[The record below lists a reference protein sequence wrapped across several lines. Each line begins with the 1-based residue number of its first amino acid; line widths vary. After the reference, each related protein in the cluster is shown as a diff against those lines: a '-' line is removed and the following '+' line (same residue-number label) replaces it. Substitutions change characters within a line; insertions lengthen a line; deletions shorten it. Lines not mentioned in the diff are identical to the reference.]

1 MWPVAVPRTTL
12 GRFGGVL
19 VLAAVIMAIALAGTA
34 VCVVDALRQPAAAWD
49 AAEQSRSTWIA
60 VMCVLP
66 VAFVAYWGSIR
77 PQLRRALQVP

>member
-1 MWPVAVPRTTL
+1 MLVVVAVVM
-12 GRFGGVL
+12 G
-19 VLAAVIMAIALAGTA
+19 LAIAGTA
-34 VCVVDALRQPAAAWD
+34 VSVVDALRQPDAAWA

-77 PQLRRALQVP
+77 PQLQTA

>member
-1 MWPVAVPRTTL
+1 MLVAV
-12 GRFGGVL
+12 
-19 VLAAVIMAIALAGTA
+19 AVFMGLAIAGTI
-34 VCVVDALRQPAAAWD
+34 VSVLDALRHPSAAWH

-77 PQLRRALQVP
+77 PQLRSALQVP

>member
-1 MWPVAVPRTTL
+1 MQAKTGGL

-19 VLAAVIMAIALAGTA
+19 VAVAVVMGLAIAGTL
-34 VCVVDALRQPAAAWD
+34 VSVLDALRQPAAAWT
-49 AAEQSRSTWIA
+49 AAEQSRSTWIV

-77 PQLRRALQVP
+77 PQLITT